1 LYFDVRV
8 CTEVAKGNSFG
19 SSTISVG
26 VSSKTGATRAVL
38 VEACTVRI
46 FQALGALVVSTVSVS
61 SSTIKK
67 ICEEAY
73 SIIYMLFAGELLT
86 AHIAEDVTPVEA
98 LAADNVALTPPK
110 AEDEAVSQTAGPP
123 KCWALRV

>member
-38 VEACTVRI
+38 EHKYDIKTKQAGAELCEYYNVEHATNVGLFCNMLSQR
-46 FQALGALVVSTVSVS
+46 F
-61 SSTIKK
+61 
-67 ICEEAY
+67 
-73 SIIYMLFAGELLT
+73 SIDT
-86 AHIAEDVTPVEA
+86 QCDT
-98 LAADNVALTPPK
+98 
-110 AEDEAVSQTAGPP
+110 
-123 KCWALRV
+123 

>member
-38 VEACTVRI
+38 EHKYDIKTK
-46 FQALGALVVSTVSVS
+46 QAGAELCVKHAKNVGLFCNMLSQR
-61 SSTIKK
+61 
-67 ICEEAY
+67 C
-73 SIIYMLFAGELLT
+73 SIS
-86 AHIAEDVTPVEA
+86 
-98 LAADNVALTPPK
+98 NC
-110 AEDEAVSQTAGPP
+110 S
-123 KCWALRV
+123 

>member
-38 VEACTVRI
+38 EHKYDIKTKQARAELCEYYNVEHAKNVGLFCICLVGD
-46 FQALGALVVSTVSVS
+46 FQLIHQVILERGLKV
-61 SSTIKK
+61 
-67 ICEEAY
+67 
-73 SIIYMLFAGELLT
+73 
-86 AHIAEDVTPVEA
+86 
-98 LAADNVALTPPK
+98 
-110 AEDEAVSQTAGPP
+110 
-123 KCWALRV
+123 